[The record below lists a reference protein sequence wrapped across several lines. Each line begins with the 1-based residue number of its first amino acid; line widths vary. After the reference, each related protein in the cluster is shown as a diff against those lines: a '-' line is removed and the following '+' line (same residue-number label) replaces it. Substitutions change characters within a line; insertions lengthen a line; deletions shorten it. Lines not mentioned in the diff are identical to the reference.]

1 MINDFHNNDDDD
13 DDKNNNND
21 NNVTTL
27 MITIGIN
34 NNCFIGQSWLLAGTI
49 HILDLVAGCQVWIST
64 LNR

>member
-1 MINDFHNNDDDD
+1 MINDFHIDDDD

-34 NNCFIGQSWLLAGTI
+34 HFKIIIVL
-49 HILDLVAGCQVWIST
+49 
-64 LNR
+64 